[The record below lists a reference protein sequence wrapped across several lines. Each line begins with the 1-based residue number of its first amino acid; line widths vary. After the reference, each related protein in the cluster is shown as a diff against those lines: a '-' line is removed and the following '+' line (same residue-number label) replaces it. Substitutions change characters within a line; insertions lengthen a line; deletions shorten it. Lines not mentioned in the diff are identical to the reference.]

1 MEKQKDITKKIGK
14 IIPNKSLWNNP
25 IEYYKEYCSYVT
37 AFNSA
42 VEKRDKKE

>member
-1 MEKQKDITKKIGK
+1 MDKQKKIGK
-14 IIPNKSLWNNP
+14 IIPNKSLWNKF

-42 VEKRDKKE
+42 FKKQDEQDKKE